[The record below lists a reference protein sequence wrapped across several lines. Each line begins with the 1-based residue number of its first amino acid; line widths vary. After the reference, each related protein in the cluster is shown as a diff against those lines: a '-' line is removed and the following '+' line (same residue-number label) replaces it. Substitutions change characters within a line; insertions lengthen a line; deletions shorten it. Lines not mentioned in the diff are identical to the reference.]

1 MNYVNNKVCAVA
13 GPLCA
18 IGWIVG
24 LLVFAQF
31 LPPPSGNTGPA
42 EIAQFYADN
51 VTGIRTGMI
60 LVLFSGICYQPW
72 VCAISVQMKRMEGAT
87 SPMTLVQFGL
97 GTLFVLLFQLAAIFW
112 QVAAY
117 RPLENPEITQ
127 RFNDLGWM
135 MFLISVPVVTIQG
148 VAISL
153 SIFGDKREEP
163 ILPRW
168 FAWMN
173 LWAQL
178 VFLPGTVIPYF
189 KDGPL
194 AWNGIISF
202 WVPAIIYTIW
212 MLTLTKLLLNA
223 VNRQRA
229 EELAEQQFPTPTT
242 DHTWEI
248 QQLRSELS
256 ALRADHDLL
265 AGQEPLR
272 RTPV

>member
-1 MNYVNNKVCAVA
+1 MNYVNNKICAVA
-13 GPLCA
+13 GPCCA

-24 LLVFAQF
+24 LLVFARF
-31 LPPPSGNTGPA
+31 LPPPSGSTGPA
-42 EIAQFYADN
+42 EIARFYADN

-60 LVLFSGICYQPW
+60 MVLFSGICYQPW
-72 VCAISVQMKRMEGAT
+72 VCAISVQMKRMEGVTA
-87 SPMTLVQFGL
+87 PMTLVQFGL

-117 RPLENPEITQ
+117 RPLQNPEITQ

-153 SIFGDKREEP
+153 AIFGDKREEP

-168 FAWMN
+168 FGWMN

-194 AWNGIISF
+194 AWNGAISF
-202 WVPAIIYTIW
+202 WVPAVIYTIW
-212 MLTLTKLLLNA
+212 MLTLTKLLLDA
-223 VNRQRA
+223 VNKQRA
-229 EELAEQQFPTPTT
+229 DQLAAPQFAASTS
-242 DHTWEI
+242 DHGAEI
-248 QQLRSELS
+248 QQLRSELTE
-256 ALRADHDLL
+256 LRAQQDLL
-265 AGQEPLR
+265 AAREPLS
-272 RTPV
+272 RTPA

>member
-1 MNYVNNKVCAVA
+1 M
-13 GPLCA
+13 
-18 IGWIVG
+18 
-24 LLVFAQF
+24 
-31 LPPPSGNTGPA
+31 
-42 EIAQFYADN
+42 
-51 VTGIRTGMI
+51 
-60 LVLFSGICYQPW
+60 
-72 VCAISVQMKRMEGAT
+72 
-87 SPMTLVQFGL
+87 
-97 GTLFVLLFQLAAIFW
+97 
-112 QVAAY
+112 
-117 RPLENPEITQ
+117 ENPEITQ

-153 SIFGDKREEP
+153 AIFGDKREEP

-194 AWNGIISF
+194 AWNGVISF
-202 WVPAIIYTIW
+202 WVPAVIYTIW

-229 EELAEQQFPTPTT
+229 EELADQQCATAVT
-242 DHTWEI
+242 DHAAQI
-248 QQLRSELS
+248 DQLRQEIS
-256 ALRADHDLL
+256 ALRAEHDLL
-265 AGQEPLR
+265 AGRAQLS
-272 RTPV
+272 RTSV